1 MIRVP
6 DSECEPM
13 VNHLLE
19 YWKSHQRKYYYGDD
33 DYQRVIE
40 TMGVRGEI
48 AFSKHLH
55 ALGVEHVYNRHI
67 DKCDFDVY
75 HGGKV
80 YLVDV
85 KTVNVFAKSGAQ
97 CQFMFLQRG
106 YKVERMKREGW
117 LIVVAALCGDRVWL
131 SKAKPAAE
139 LDWKK
144 PEQRFVKAHRED
156 TPHNLCCRLDA
167 FAWECGDWR
176 NVAAQAREQE
186 P

>member
-117 LIVVAALCGDRVWL
+117 LIVVAALCAPFKSSW
-131 SKAKPAAE
+131 S
-139 LDWKK
+139 
-144 PEQRFVKAHRED
+144 QS
-156 TPHNLCCRLDA
+156 TNLTGTSLA
-167 FAWECGDWR
+167 LAVYMLPR
-176 NVAAQAREQE
+176 NSRTV
-186 P
+186 